1 MLLRQT
7 RPEDLDGV
15 IGLEQCEN
23 TEPWLGTTGRGWHL
37 KAIDDPDVSHLVFV
51 KAHRGLDSEDS
62 SDEELVGFV
71 VLAGLSKPGP
81 IEMRRMV
88 INLIQR
94 GKGYGRQLLNET
106 IKLVQDMPD
115 RDRIWLDV
123 NPANEPAVALYESV
137 GFEECAVPEGVT
149 PTEGLIYL
157 DFEL

>member
-7 RPEDLDGV
+7 RPADLDGV

-23 TEPWLGTTGRGWHL
+23 TAPWLGPTGREWHL
-37 KAIDDPDVSHLVFV
+37 EAIDNPDISHLVFV
-51 KAHRGLDSEDS
+51 KAHRGLDADDA

-71 VLAGLSKPGP
+71 VLAGLSRPGP

-94 GKGYGRQLLNET
+94 GKGYGRQLLNQA
-106 IKLVQDMPD
+106 IRLVQDMPD

-123 NPANEPAVALYESV
+123 NPANKPAVALYDSV
-137 GFEECAVPEGVT
+137 GFEECAVPDGVP
-149 PTEGLIYL
+149 PTDGLIYL

>member
-23 TEPWLGTTGRGWHL
+23 TELWFGTTGREWHL
-37 KAIDDPDVSHLVFV
+37 AAIDDPDVSHLVFV
-51 KAHRGLDSEDS
+51 KAHRGLDTEDA

-94 GKGYGRQLLNET
+94 GKGYGRQLLNEA

-123 NPANEPAVALYESV
+123 NPANEPAVGLYESV
-137 GFEECAVPEGVT
+137 GFEECEVPEGVT